1 MTNLTANQISYW
13 RKQIRNR
20 TKSILL
26 QQPLSLVNKAIL
38 LNTFNWCLMLLRIVK
53 EIFPRRTISYFSGWS
68 LYGLTC
74 CYSKSPWVKQVR
86 SFSHEAS
93 TRIWNFFPALLKQ
106 WFSCKQFGHITCNCN
121 MKFCNY
127 CKQHG
132 HIKDCPTICTYK
144 LVKALEGATTSVAQT
159 STPATSNIGT

>member
-1 MTNLTANQISYW
+1 MTMTNLTANQISYS

-74 CYSKSPWVKQVR
+74 CYSKSLWVKQVR
-86 SFSHEAS
+86 SFSHEDS
-93 TRIWNFFPALLKQ
+93 WSFYQNLKLFPCFTETMVFLQTIWSYYLQL
-106 WFSCKQFGHITCNCN
+106 
-121 MKFCNY
+121 
-127 CKQHG
+127 QHE
-132 HIKDCPTICTYK
+132 I
-144 LVKALEGATTSVAQT
+144 L
-159 STPATSNIGT
+159 